1 MTFDVLSDHEPAGP
15 QTYAYKPSLLGAPWE
30 FRLTDEGFGWQKGRL
45 SGRIPYRDIHRVR
58 LSYRPVTL
66 QTHRF
71 IAEIWSA
78 GMPRIVIS
86 SSSWRSLVEQERF
99 DGPYSGFIRDL
110 HRRILEAGAKP
121 SFEAGSPRFLYWP
134 GIVMFGLIALG
145 LAALTVR
152 ALQEGSLAAAALIG
166 GLLGLF
172 LWQTGSFFQ
181 RNYPG
186 SYDPE
191 AIPER
196 VLPRSER
203 TQVRTTSTEH
213 RA

>member
-1 MTFDVLSDHEPAGP
+1 MTLDDALGDCDPEQPA
-15 QTYAYKPSLLGAPWE
+15 YAYKPSLIGAPWE
-30 FRLTDEGFGWQKGRL
+30 FRLLKDGLAWQKGRV
-45 SGRIPYRDIHRVR
+45 SDRIAYRDIRRVR

-78 GMPRIVIS
+78 GSPRLVIS

-99 DGPYSGFIRDL
+99 DGPYSGFIEEL
-110 HRRILEAGAKP
+110 HRRIVAAGAKP
-121 SFEAGSPRFLYWP
+121 SFESGSPPFLYWP
-134 GIVMFGLIALG
+134 GVVIFGLVALA
-145 LAALTVR
+145 LAALFAR
-152 ALQEGSLAAAALIG
+152 ALYEGAFVAAALIG
-166 GLLGLF
+166 GFLALF

-186 SYDPE
+186 SYSPE

-196 VLPRSER
+196 VLPR
-203 TQVRTTSTEH
+203 
-213 RA
+213 A